1 MNRLPRS
8 VINRMAITVAALYV
22 ALCAGAGVAG
32 ATITESPA
40 TPPLGGPLP
49 PMPPPPP
56 PSPGTLVVPALPAP
70 QSPAPQ
76 PRPTVTD
83 LAEAALPGTVG
94 LLGLSGLGGLI
105 GYRQAKAGFALRAA
119 GTARFLS

>member
-1 MNRLPRS
+1 M
-8 VINRMAITVAALYV
+8 
-22 ALCAGAGVAG
+22 
-32 ATITESPA
+32 
-40 TPPLGGPLP
+40 
-49 PMPPPPP
+49 
-56 PSPGTLVVPALPAP
+56 
-70 QSPAPQ
+70 
-76 PRPTVTD
+76 TD